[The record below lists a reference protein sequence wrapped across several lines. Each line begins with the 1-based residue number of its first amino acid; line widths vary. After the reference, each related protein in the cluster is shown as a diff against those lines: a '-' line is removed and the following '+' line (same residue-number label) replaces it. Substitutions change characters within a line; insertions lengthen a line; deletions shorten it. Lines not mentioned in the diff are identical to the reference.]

1 MGRDP
6 FSGKYCESR
15 ELDIKDIS
23 SQINPYD
30 ICAVLNDPAK
40 RAIEV
45 APTEVFMFVLSRGVL
60 SLTDMARMTTGKK
73 LRNDLPAQWLC
84 LFLTRAVFSKGRKFD
99 LCESYPRI
107 IPRIIPPNH
116 TPKNH
121 DYECFFWD
129 RLGLHW
135 PH

>member
-40 RAIEV
+40 RAIEA

-60 SLTDMARMTTGKK
+60 SLTDIV
-73 LRNDLPAQWLC
+73 
-84 LFLTRAVFSKGRKFD
+84 AV
-99 LCESYPRI
+99 
-107 IPRIIPPNH
+107 
-116 TPKNH
+116 
-121 DYECFFWD
+121 
-129 RLGLHW
+129 RLGAVTNLEK
-135 PH
+135 